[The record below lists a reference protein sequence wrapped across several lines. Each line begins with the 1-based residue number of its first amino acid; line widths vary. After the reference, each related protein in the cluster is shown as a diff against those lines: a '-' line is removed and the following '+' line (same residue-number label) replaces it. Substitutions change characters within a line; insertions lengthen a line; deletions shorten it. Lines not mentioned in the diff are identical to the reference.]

1 MNIKTFIDRPVLSG
15 VISVA
20 ILLVGVISLVNLPI
34 EQFPEIAPPT
44 ISVRATYTGANATTV
59 QKSVIVPL
67 EEAINGAP
75 SRMIPR

>member
-44 ISVRATYTGANATTV
+44 ISVRAT
-59 QKSVIVPL
+59 
-67 EEAINGAP
+67 
-75 SRMIPR
+75 

>member
-1 MNIKTFIDRPVLSG
+1 MNIRTFIDRPILSG

-20 ILLVGVISLVNLPI
+20 ILLVGIISLINLPV

-44 ISVRATYTGANATTV
+44 ISVSANYTGANASTV

-67 EEAINGAP
+67 EEAINGV
-75 SRMIPR
+75 